1 MTKKVRFISAI
12 IIVLA
17 AITVFLLLFARKDV
31 MAEAEVAIVDSTEIA
46 PPVYREFGIA
56 ADSFDIIDGKVKRNE
71 YLAEILQSYNV
82 PNSALDKIVR
92 FGKDIFDFRKVRAG
106 NKYKLYTDK
115 DTLHTVKYFVYE
127 HNPVEYYVMNFTD
140 SAYVM
145 KWEKQVDTIPS
156 TAEGVIESSL
166 WNAMVDNKINPL
178 MANELSEVYAWVIDF
193 FGLQEG
199 DSFKVVF
206 DELYVDTISLGI
218 HDIESAY
225 FKHMGQDFYAIPFV
239 QDSTLSFFDSEGN
252 SLRRAFLK
260 APLKYSRISSGFS
273 NSRFHPI
280 LKIYR
285 PHHGVDYCAP
295 LGTPVHAIGDGVVI
309 KKGFIGGAGNMVKI
323 KHNSVY
329 ATTYMHLSKYGAGVN
344 VGSYVKQGDVIGY
357 VGSTGLSTG
366 PHLDFR
372 VYKNGQAI
380 NPLKLEAPPVEP
392 IKEENLIAFDSVK
405 TIVMKRLQNI

>member
-12 IIVLA
+12 IIVLIG
-17 AITVFLLLFARKDV
+17 ITISFIFFSQKDV
-31 MAEAEVAIVDSTEIA
+31 MAEEDVAVVDSSEIV
-46 PPVYREFGIA
+46 PPVFREFGIA
-56 ADSFDIIDGKVKRNE
+56 VDSFDIMDGSVKRNE

-82 PNSALDKIVR
+82 PNSAIEKIVR
-92 FGKDIFDFRKVRAG
+92 YGKDIFDFRKVRAG
-106 NKYKLYTDK
+106 NRYKLYAEK

-127 HNPVEYYVMNFTD
+127 HSPVEYYIMNFED
-140 SAYVM
+140 SAYVE

-156 TAEGVIESSL
+156 VAEGVIVSSL

-193 FGLQEG
+193 FGLQVG
-199 DSFKVVF
+199 DSFKVVYKEF
-206 DELYVDTISLGI
+206 YVDTISLGI
-218 HDIESAY
+218 QKIESAY
-225 FKHMGQDFYAIPFV
+225 FKHMGADFYAIPFV

-273 NSRFHPI
+273 NSRLHPI

-329 ATTYMHLSKYGAGVN
+329 TTTYMHLSKYGAGVS

-392 IKEENLIAFDSVK
+392 IKEENRVAFDSVR
-405 TIVMKRLQNI
+405 TIIMQRLKNI